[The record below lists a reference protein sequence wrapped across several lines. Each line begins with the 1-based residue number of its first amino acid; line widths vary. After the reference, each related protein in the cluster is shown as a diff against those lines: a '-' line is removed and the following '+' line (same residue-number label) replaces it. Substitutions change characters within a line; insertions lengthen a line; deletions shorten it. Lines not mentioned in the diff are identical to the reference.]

1 MNKLSDRLN
10 TVEFITNRQIY
21 EKVICEAIPS
31 ASLFVWLATS
41 DLKDLYVEKRH
52 KKMVPFLEIIADLL
66 KKGVK
71 VRLIHARQPGPA
83 FRTDF
88 DRYPELAEGL
98 ERLLCPRIHFKTVV
112 VDGTFAYSGSA
123 NLTGAGMGAKSENR
137 RNFETGFIT
146 SAKPIVD
153 QIAKQFDELWMGKF
167 CGTCERKEF
176 CTNFRELI

>member
-1 MNKLSDRLN
+1 MRAEDLEQR
-10 TVEFITNRQIY
+10 VEFITNRQIY
-21 EKVICEAIPS
+21 DKVICGAIPS

-41 DLKDLYVEKRH
+41 DLKDLYVGKGR

-71 VRLIHARQPGPA
+71 VRLIHAKQPGPA

-98 ERLLCPRIHFKTVV
+98 ERLLCPRIHFKSVV

-123 NLTGAGMGAKSENR
+123 NLTGAGMGAKSDNR
-137 RNFETGFIT
+137 RNFEAGVAFNTLASNFT
-146 SAKPIVD
+146 KSAQPSILAIYYPFV
-153 QIAKQFDELWMGKF
+153 FL
-167 CGTCERKEF
+167 R
-176 CTNFRELI
+176 

>member
-1 MNKLSDRLN
+1 VNKLSDRLN
-10 TVEFITNRQIY
+10 TFEFITNRQIY

-41 DLKDLYVEKRH
+41 DLKDLYVGKRR

-71 VRLIHARQPGPA
+71 VRLIHAKQPGPA

-88 DRYPELAEGL
+88 DRYPELSEGL

-123 NLTGAGMGAKSENR
+123 NLTGAGMGAKSETR
-137 RNFETGFIT
+137 RNFESGFIT
-146 SAKPIVD
+146 SAKPIID
-153 QIAKQFDELWMGKF
+153 QIANQFDELWMGKF
-167 CGTCERKEF
+167 CRTCQRKQF
-176 CTNFRELI
+176 CKDFREMI